1 MTHQT
6 SVIKT
11 PDGINLFTQVWK
23 PSGQPDCVICLVHGI
38 GEHSSRYEAWAK
50 RFAEKNIAVFAFDQ
64 RGHGQSEGKR
74 GVISSYQSLLDDID
88 WVLKECGEQ
97 YPNVPRLL
105 YGHSMGGGEV
115 LTHLL
120 AREGDYDAVIATSPW
135 LIAKQSPPKLLIPLI
150 GLLEKLVPNLSLRT
164 KLNAELLSHDKNVVE
179 AYENDALVHP
189 WVSFRLFYQAYI
201 AGYKLLDSTIAM
213 KKPLL
218 ILHGCGDEIT
228 SAKASEKFSLHAGDL
243 CQFHLFENAF
253 HELHNEFCK
262 DEVFD
267 LILKW
272 IRTYIKNT

>member
-6 SVIKT
+6 SLIKT
-11 PDGINLFTQVWK
+11 PDDINLFSQVWK
-23 PSGQPDCVICLVHGI
+23 PSEQPDCVICLVHGI

-50 RFAEKNIAVFAFDQ
+50 RFTEKNIAVFAFDQ

-74 GVISSYQSLLDDID
+74 GVIPSYQSLLDDID
-88 WVLKECGEQ
+88 WVLKECRKE
-97 YPNVPRLL
+97 YPNVPRIL

-120 AREGDYDAVIATSPW
+120 TGKGDYDAVIATSPW
-135 LIAKQSPPKLLIPLI
+135 LIAKQSPPKLVIPLI
-150 GLLEKLVPNLSLRT
+150 SLLEKLVPNFTLRT

-179 AYENDALVHP
+179 AYKNDSLVHP

-201 AGYKLLDSTIAM
+201 AGYKLLNNSKTLN
-213 KKPLL
+213 KSLL
-218 ILHGCGDEIT
+218 LLHGSDDEIT
-228 SAKASEKFSLHAGDL
+228 SAEASAKFSMSAGEL

-253 HELHNEFCK
+253 HELHNDFCK
-262 DEVFD
+262 DEAFD